1 MDAVGGVAS
10 VIAVVTFALQSTKV
24 IYEFTSSLSHG
35 SDHIDTLAIATS
47 NLQKLLEVTKLLAEH
62 AKRTNSVADG
72 SLLENIKPLVDQCA
86 NDLGKISGKLSHLQK
101 DSKDGRWKKA
111 TKGVKVYLDTK
122 GVIEIW
128 NTVNHYVELL
138 GSCLGNASV

>member
-1 MDAVGGVAS
+1 MEAVGGVAS

-24 IYEFTSSLSHG
+24 IYEFTSSISHG
-35 SDHIDTLAIATS
+35 SDDIDRLAIATS
-47 NLQKLLEVTKLLAEH
+47 NLQKLLGHTKLVAEY

-72 SLLENIKPLVDQCA
+72 NLLKKVKPLVDQCA
-86 NDLGKISGKLSHLQK
+86 NDLGKISAKLSHLQK
-101 DSKDGRWKKA
+101 DPKDGRWKK
-111 TKGVKVYLDTK
+111 TKKRAKVCLDTK
-122 GVIEIW
+122 GVAEIW